1 MLLHLSHCCSKGAS
15 RTIKLCNFSKE
26 DDVHHHVVRKPLN
39 RGGNKL
45 MIRAPKN
52 QCPVTP
58 CVLNHKRWLVALRKQ
73 CIEETK
79 EETAECEHFW
89 PREWRHPKNTR
100 NGLLRDLGC
109 PCWELPLLGWIPVQ
123 NKSLRVM
130 NAESDLTKQFVTYY
144 VLCIHTALFFWGIR
158 DCTHQIYSVF
168 LLGALELHGRT
179 LSCPFPHIHC
189 PQTLSR
195 PRVPG
200 FHSLP
205 VPHGEIGQIHDTPGS
220 PPYFIVLGGRQRCH
234 LL

>member
-144 VLCIHTALFFWGIR
+144 VLCIHTAFFLRNKGLHSSNLFCFPTWCPWAPWK
-158 DCTHQIYSVF
+158 DSFMSLPTH
-168 LLGALELHGRT
+168 T
-179 LSCPFPHIHC
+179 LSSDLI
-189 PQTLSR
+189 
-195 PRVPG
+195 
-200 FHSLP
+200 
-205 VPHGEIGQIHDTPGS
+205 
-220 PPYFIVLGGRQRCH
+220 
-234 LL
+234 